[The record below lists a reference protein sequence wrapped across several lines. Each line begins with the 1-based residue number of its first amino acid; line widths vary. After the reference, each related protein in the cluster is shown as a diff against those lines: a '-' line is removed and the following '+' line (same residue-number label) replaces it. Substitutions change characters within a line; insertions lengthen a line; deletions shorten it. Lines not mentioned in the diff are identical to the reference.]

1 MEKKNK
7 KQSNNYVY
15 KENYY
20 NDIKIKPNI
29 NAINKEIKTKNEKE
43 ILNNKNDTT
52 YKRPKIINKLSQ
64 EKEAITNDN
73 EKKNETEIDPIKE
86 RIIKMKQEN
95 EKLRSSVDKRNK
107 LINDL
112 KDKCNEQKFMMAEM
126 ITKIDNI
133 KKFIPEKSIKN
144 KKNEKFEEQLA
155 IAAVNEQIMKEICA
169 GTDGHGIMNKIFEGD
184 SKKSIMNNKIN
195 QITQVYYRMNK
206 FDNFECSICFDLFKE
221 NELLKQLKC
230 NHIFHKECLS
240 QWLLNENKC
249 PICNK
254 IC

>member
-1 MEKKNK
+1 
-7 KQSNNYVY
+7 
-15 KENYY
+15 
-20 NDIKIKPNI
+20 
-29 NAINKEIKTKNEKE
+29 
-43 ILNNKNDTT
+43 
-52 YKRPKIINKLSQ
+52 
-64 EKEAITNDN
+64 
-73 EKKNETEIDPIKE
+73 
-86 RIIKMKQEN
+86 MKQEN

-169 GTDGHGIMNKIFEGD
+169 GTDGHGIMNKIFDGD